1 MENCSD
7 EILVYQT
14 LRGDASAYASLIDRY
29 KGAVHA
35 IAYHKLGNFQDA
47 EDVAQE
53 AFLSAHQQLAT
64 LKEPS
69 RFAGWLYCIVSNAC
83 KMLLR
88 KRKKERELT
97 VSLEDLSPTQA
108 ADQAYLTFEREKI
121 HEQLRQ
127 AIDALSE
134 TDRLT
139 LKLFYMGG
147 TSCAE
152 IGKLIGASEN
162 AVNNRLYHAR
172 KRLRKEMRDMIN
184 QFVKPTQLK
193 ASFTSQIMD
202 TVQKTKLT
210 SPKPQTPWH
219 IPIGATVFLVLLVG
233 LGVVP
238 KTVSIPPFDW
248 SAAEETIPVEMV
260 FLPQVADSPVPIE
273 PIVGPKPSDARLS
286 DNRHIGQSNQGVVK
300 NEDDDGEVENQIVLH
315 SRTPEDT
322 RLALELLREAWNL
335 TEATSYYARES
346 LLAEITKGDIDHA
359 LALAETIQDKNKLD
373 WAYLKIISQQFKVD
387 AAGTL
392 PLLDKIQSPETKA
405 WVIAQGAEILAK
417 ESPDKAK
424 KLLLR
429 AMEALKGVTVSETRL
444 RIAILALRAARI
456 LGMAE
461 IEQQLS
467 TILPKTAM
475 EVGKEAKEVKAWE
488 SDIVFTSPLGKDP
501 GISEEISEQLEAIV
515 HDAAE
520 EIREVVEHA
529 DERLQ
534 IQFQLHASPHTE
546 HTVQSAI
553 PGEIMPNTYMTQA
566 IVSAIEHTSDLGML
580 GIAAAAL
587 VESDFEAAF
596 ALITNR
602 SEMKGIFRPL
612 TDVIISLAEHDPRA
626 AWRKLLE
633 MRPLFERDNDF
644 IGKVYLAKATKYIAL
659 ALARTDVQLALDVA
673 RQMSSRVDAKAI
685 TLAKIASIVAEDDKQ
700 KALYIFEEASSVP
713 DFMRFGSHP
722 GRWATSARVGHMLS
736 LVDKTRAKEFFSD
749 LLQRLK
755 TNPPQVSEKEQLM
768 DQLHLDQQF
777 EFVDIAFYM
786 AEIYPDKARNLIEE
800 VIAKA
805 NRAYPLREA
814 AQAAIRIDVNWA
826 IEIAK
831 SIEPISENNLH
842 AKAEALRKLA
852 QYLLA
857 TPAERQTIHFGR
869 WTATDA
875 WSPGEE
881 TNW

>member
-108 ADQAYLTFEREKI
+108 ADQADLTFEREEI

-127 AIDALSE
+127 AIDAMSE

-184 QFVKPTQLK
+184 QIVKPTQLK

-219 IPIGATVFLVLLVG
+219 IPIGATVLLVFLVG

-273 PIVGPKPSDARLS
+273 RIVGPKPSDARLS

-300 NEDDDGEVENQIVLH
+300 NEDDDGDVENQIVLH

-335 TEATSYYARES
+335 TEGTSYYARES

-387 AAGTL
+387 AAGAL

-429 AMEALKGVTVSETRL
+429 AMEALKEVTVSETRL

-456 LGMAE
+456 LGIAE
-461 IEQQLS
+461 IEQQLRA
-467 TILPKTAM
+467 IVPKAGMKT
-475 EVGKEAKEVKAWE
+475 EEEAKQTASEPDIGIAYLPGTDFRFSEESEAEMIEQVKANY
-488 SDIVFTSPLGKDP
+488 SDG
-501 GISEEISEQLEAIV
+501 SE
-515 HDAAE
+515 
-520 EIREVVEHA
+520 
-529 DERLQ
+529 
-534 IQFQLHASPHTE
+534 F
-546 HTVQSAI
+546 
-553 PGEIMPNTYMTQA
+553 
-566 IVSAIEHTSDLGML
+566 GML

-633 MRPLFERDNDF
+633 MRPLFEHDNDF
-644 IGKVYLAKATKYIAL
+644 IGQDYLAKATKYIAL
-659 ALARTDVQLALDVA
+659 ALARTDVQMALDVA
-673 RQMSSRVDAKAI
+673 RQMSSRVGAKAI

-786 AEIYPDKARNLIEE
+786 AEIYPDKARNLIEA

-805 NRAYPLREA
+805 NRADSIREA

-842 AKAEALRKLA
+842 AKAQALRKLA
-852 QYLLA
+852 QFLLA

-869 WTATDA
+869 WTATDT
-875 WSPGEE
+875 WSPGDE

>member
-1 MENCSD
+1 MKNNSD
-7 EILVYQT
+7 EMLVHQT

-53 AFLSAHQQLAT
+53 AFLKAHQQLAT

-97 VSLEDLSPTQA
+97 VPLEDLSPTQA
-108 ADQAYLTFEREKI
+108 ADQAFLTFEREETRK
-121 HEQLRQ
+121 QLRQ

-172 KRLRKEMRDMIN
+172 KRLRKEMRDMID
-184 QFVKPTQLK
+184 QIAKPTQLK

-202 TVQKTKLT
+202 IVQKTKLT
-210 SPKPQTPWH
+210 PPKPQTPWH

-238 KTVSIPPFDW
+238 RTVSIPPFDW
-248 SAAEETIPVEMV
+248 SAADETIPVEMV
-260 FLPQVADSPVPIE
+260 FLPQVPESSVPIE
-273 PIVGPKPSDARLS
+273 PIVGPTPSDARLS
-286 DNRHIGQSNQGVVK
+286 DNRHIGRSNQAAVK
-300 NEDDDGEVENQIVLH
+300 IGADYGKVENQIVLN
-315 SRTPEDT
+315 SRIPEDT

-335 TEATSYYARES
+335 TEGTSYYARES
-346 LLAEITKGDIDHA
+346 LLAELTKGDIDHA
-359 LALAETIQDKNKLD
+359 LALAETIKDKNKLD
-373 WAYLKIISQQFKVD
+373 WAYTQIISQQFGFD
-387 AAGTL
+387 AVGALTL
-392 PLLDKIQSPETKA
+392 VDKIQSPETKA
-405 WVIAQGAEILAK
+405 WLIAEGAEILAK
-417 ESPDKAK
+417 ESPDEAK

-429 AMEALKGVTVSETRL
+429 AMEALKEVTVPRLRL
-444 RIAILALRAARI
+444 RIAIPALRAARI
-456 LGMAE
+456 LEMAE
-461 IEQQLS
+461 IEQQLRV
-467 TILPKTAM
+467 IVPKAGMKT
-475 EVGKEAKEVKAWE
+475 EEEAKQAALEP
-488 SDIVFTSPLGKDP
+488 DID
-501 GISEEISEQLEAIV
+501 
-515 HDAAE
+515 
-520 EIREVVEHA
+520 
-529 DERLQ
+529 
-534 IQFQLHASPHTE
+534 IQFLDGDFLPGTDFRLTE
-546 HTVQSAI
+546 ESKK
-553 PGEIMPNTYMTQA
+553 EL
-566 IVSAIEHTSDLGML
+566 IEQTKANFRDGSEFGML

-587 VESDFEAAF
+587 VKSDSETAF
-596 ALITNR
+596 DLIMNR
-602 SEMKGIFRPL
+602 IEMKGVYRPL

-626 AWRKLLE
+626 AWQQLLE

-644 IGKVYLAKATKYIAL
+644 AGKNYLAKATKYTALEIAK
-659 ALARTDVQLALDVA
+659 TDVRMALDVA
-673 RQMSSRVDAKAI
+673 RQMSSRQGAKAI
-685 TLAKIASIVAEDDKQ
+685 TLAKIATLVAEDDKQ
-700 KALYIFEEASSVP
+700 KALYIFEEASSIP

-736 LVDKTRAKEFFSD
+736 LVDKTSAKEFFSD

-755 TNPPQVSEKEQLM
+755 TSPPQVPEHEQLM
-768 DQLHLDQQF
+768 DQLHLDYQL
-777 EFVDIAFYM
+777 VDIAFYM

-805 NRAYPLREA
+805 NRTSNSKKHPAYQLREA
-814 AQAAIRIDVNWA
+814 AQAATRIDVNWA
-826 IEIAK
+826 IEIANGIDPTGNG
-831 SIEPISENNLH
+831 SLH
-842 AKAEALRKLA
+842 EKAETLRKLA

-857 TPAERQTIHFGR
+857 TPVERQTIHFSR
-869 WTATDA
+869 WTASDA